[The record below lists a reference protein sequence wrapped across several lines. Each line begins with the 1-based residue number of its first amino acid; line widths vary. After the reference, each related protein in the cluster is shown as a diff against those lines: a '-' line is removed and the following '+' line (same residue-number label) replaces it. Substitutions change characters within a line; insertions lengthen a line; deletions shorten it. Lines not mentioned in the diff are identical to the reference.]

1 VSVPQTL
8 DSTEQVSS
16 QTTVTARSRR
26 PMRQVNAVVGAAAM
40 LGVWWLVADVILAK
54 GGAVPSPWAVLHGI
68 YSDGWHFYEPNLEAT
83 VGEAARGYLW
93 GNVVAIALALFV
105 LLAPFLEP
113 VAMQLAVVCY
123 CMPIVAVG
131 PILTV
136 VFTGSTPMVALSAL
150 SVFFTTLIGCLL
162 GLRSADHVSLDLV
175 KAHGGGRW
183 QQLRRVQLIAALPSL
198 VNSLKIAAPAALLGA
213 IIGEFL
219 GDVNDGL
226 GASMIIAEQQ
236 LDVARTWGIAVVA
249 AVIAGVVYALLGL
262 ASRRLDSWVTGTS
275 GAAR

>member
-1 VSVPQTL
+1 MSAPQAL
-8 DSTEQVSS
+8 
-16 QTTVTARSRR
+16 AR
-26 PMRQVNAVVGAAAM
+26 QLNAAVGFLAV

-54 GGAVPSPWAVLHGI
+54 GGAVPSPWAVVDGI
-68 YSDGWHFYEPNLEAT
+68 YHDGWHFYGPNLEAT

-93 GNVVAIALALFV
+93 GNLIAIALALFV
-105 LLAPFLEP
+105 LLAPLLEP
-113 VAMQLAVVCY
+113 VAMQLAVICY

-136 VFTGSTPMVALSAL
+136 VFSGTTPMVALSAL

-162 GLRSADHVSLDLV
+162 GLRSADRVSLDV
-175 KAHGGGRW
+175 IRAYGGGRFE
-183 QQLRRVQLIAALPSL
+183 QLRRVQLISALPSL
-198 VNSLKIAAPAALLGA
+198 VNSLKIAAPAAILGA

-236 LDVARTWGIAVVA
+236 LEVARTWGIAVVA
-249 AVIAGVVYALLGL
+249 AVIAGAVYALLGL
-262 ASRRLDSWVTGTS
+262 TSRRLNFWVTGTQE
-275 GAAR
+275 AAR

>member
-1 VSVPQTL
+1 VSAPITL
-8 DSTEQVSS
+8 TRAEQESPGS
-16 QTTVTARSRR
+16 
-26 PMRQVNAVVGAAAM
+26 AAAARIGPRAKQLSAAAGFLIV

-54 GGAVPSPWAVLHGI
+54 GGAVPSPWAVIHQI
-68 YSDGWHFYEPNLEAT
+68 FRDGWHFYGPNLEAT
-83 VGEAARGYLW
+83 VGEAAQGYLW
-93 GNVVAIALALFV
+93 GNVIAVALALFV

-123 CMPIVAVG
+123 CMPVVAVG

-136 VFTGSTPMVALSAL
+136 VFTGRTPMVALAAL

-162 GLRSADHVSLDLV
+162 GLRSADRASLDLIR
-175 KAHGGGRW
+175 AYGGGRW
-183 QQLRRVQLIAALPSL
+183 QQLRRVQLISALPSL

-219 GDVNDGL
+219 GDVNSGL

-236 LDVARTWGIAVVA
+236 LNVARTWGIAVVA
-249 AVIAGVVYALLGL
+249 AVIAGAVYALLGL
-262 ASRRLDSWVTGTS
+262 VSRVLTPWVAGS
-275 GAAR
+275 EAAR

>member
-8 DSTEQVSS
+8 DRPARNSS
-16 QTTVTARSRR
+16 PAMAAARSRR
-26 PMRQVNAVVGAAAM
+26 SKRQVNAVVGVLVV
-40 LGVWWLVADVILAK
+40 LGAWWVVADVILAK

-68 YSDGWHFYEPNLEAT
+68 YTDGWGFYGPNLEAT

-136 VFTGSTPMVALSAL
+136 VFTGTTPMVALSAL

-162 GLRSADHVSLDLV
+162 GLRSADYVSLDLV
-175 KAHGGGRW
+175 KAYGGGRW

-213 IIGEFL
+213 IIGEYL

-236 LDVARTWGIAVVA
+236 LDIARTWGIAVVA
-249 AVIAGVVYALLGL
+249 AVIAGAVYGLLGL

-275 GAAR
+275 EATR

>member
-1 VSVPQTL
+1 VSVPRTL
-8 DSTEQVSS
+8 ARAARDSSE
-16 QTTVTARSRR
+16 TTAVARPGR
-26 PMRQVNAVVGAAAM
+26 PTRQVNALVGVLSM
-40 LGVWWLVADVILAK
+40 LGVWWLVADVILAR
-54 GGAVPSPWAVLHGI
+54 GGAVPSPWAVLYGI
-68 YSDGWHFYEPNLEAT
+68 YSDGWHFYGPNLEAT

-136 VFTGSTPMVALSAL
+136 VFTGSTPMVAMSAL

-175 KAHGGGRW
+175 KASGGGRW
-183 QQLRRVQLIAALPSL
+183 QQLRLVQLIAALPSL
-198 VNSLKIAAPAALLGA
+198 VNSLKIAAPAAMLGA

-219 GDVNDGL
+219 GGVNDGL

-236 LDVARTWGIAVVA
+236 LEVQRTWGIAVVA
-249 AVIAGVVYALLGL
+249 AVIAGGIYALLGL
-262 ASRRLDSWVTGTS
+262 ASRRLGSWVTGTS
-275 GAAR
+275 EVTR